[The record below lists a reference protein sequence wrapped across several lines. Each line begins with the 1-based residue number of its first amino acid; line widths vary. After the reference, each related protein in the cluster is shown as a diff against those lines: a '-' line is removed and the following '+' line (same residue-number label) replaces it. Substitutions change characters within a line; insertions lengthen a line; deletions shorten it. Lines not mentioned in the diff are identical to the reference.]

1 MFEKLI
7 EQLLLKYLGDY
18 IEGINPENLSLGLW
32 SGTLSLEKIKL
43 KAKAIDDLKLPFK
56 LSFGLINKLILSIS
70 WKTNFSEPTEITI
83 EGLNIVLS
91 LVETKDWE
99 YIDYTSYESKLEQL
113 MKYSRTKFD
122 KLMQAFSE
130 ITSEEQ
136 KSYTDKIFVKI
147 VDNLQLIFKNINI
160 RIEEQNISPFYSMG
174 IVLKEM
180 QVINTDKNWE
190 IHFIDR
196 NEEKYI
202 TVYKLLQIKD
212 FGIYLKLN
220 EDNFI
225 SKLEN
230 PEDQLEKL
238 EEITSDEKLL
248 GNYLIEPYSLSLKMK
263 QINEAFQNLSEE
275 EKKEPKLSFYIELPL
290 FKMTILKEQY
300 DCIFRILNHISKYKK
315 FQKIYYDMRKYN
327 YFKPRFQF

>member
-18 IEGINPENLSLGLW
+18 IEGIDPDNLSLGLW
-32 SGTLSLEKIKL
+32 SGTLSLEQIKL

-56 LSFGLINKLILSIS
+56 LTFGLINKLILSIS

-91 LVETKDWE
+91 LVDTKDWE

-113 MKYSRTKFD
+113 MKYSKKKFD
-122 KLMQAFSE
+122 NLMQSFNE

-147 VDNLQLIFKNINI
+147 VDNLQLVFKNISI
-160 RIEEQNISPFYSMG
+160 RIEEQNIAPYYSFG
-174 IVLKEM
+174 IILKEM
-180 QVINTDKNWE
+180 KVINTDKNWE
-190 IHFIDR
+190 SHFIDR
-196 NEEKYI
+196 NIEKNI
-202 TVYKLLQIKD
+202 TVYKLLQIND

-220 EDNFI
+220 EETFI
-225 SKLEN
+225 SKI
-230 PEDQLEKL
+230 EDTDEKLEKL
-238 EEITSDEKLL
+238 IEICDDSNLK

-263 QINEAFQNLSEE
+263 QINEAFENLSEE

-290 FKMTILKEQY
+290 FKLV
-300 DCIFRILNHISKYKK
+300 
-315 FQKIYYDMRKYN
+315 
-327 YFKPRFQF
+327 